1 MSIKRNLSIS
11 LLIVGGLMMHTAI
24 AKTSTVEQPAKS
36 EAACEVLADAHSALK
51 ILRIDS
57 NEALNR
63 IDMALESID
72 RLDDMYAD
80 YSGVKQT
87 DTNNHSSEYVYH
99 HYYPELSGPTKPCS
113 HYVYNILKR
122 YDANY
127 SEEGNKFFLDYPL
140 AKAELETAK
149 LAIESGDL
157 LEARYS
163 LLRSMQAVYVN
174 PTFNIYSQVNQ

>member
-11 LLIVGGLMMHTAI
+11 LLMISGLMMHTVI
-24 AKTSTVEQPAKS
+24 AKTTTVEQPAKS
-36 EAACEVLADAHSALK
+36 AAACEVLADAHSALK

-57 NEALNR
+57 EEALNR
-63 IDMALESID
+63 VDMALESID

-80 YSGVKQT
+80 YSGVKKI
-87 DTNNHSSEYVYH
+87 DEKNNEYVYH

-127 SEEGNKFFLDYPL
+127 SEKGNKFFLDYRL

-174 PTFNIYSQVNQ
+174 PAFNIYSQVDY